1 MVLFCQ
7 AGKAPSKLQIKRGAT
22 IKVYILFLTKAGASL
37 PLELLLCTLVPFLL
51 QAMLTVATLMAEF
64 SSYYPNKALTR
75 FDLSRLTSI
84 VLTFLLA
91 KSQPGSYCTDF
102 RTLHDQLSNKAIY

>member
-1 MVLFCQ
+1 MALFCQ

-22 IKVYILFLTKAGASL
+22 IKVYPIFNERRRESTTRAAAVHVSLIFVAGHVRS
-37 PLELLLCTLVPFLL
+37 T
-51 QAMLTVATLMAEF
+51 TVATLITEF
-64 SSYYPNKALTR
+64 SSYYPNKALTI

-91 KSQPGSYCTDF
+91 KSQPDSY
-102 RTLHDQLSNKAIY
+102 